1 MLHTGP
7 WERRASLVAMSMF
20 DLSGRV
26 AVVTGGNR
34 GIGLGMARGLAKAG
48 ASVAIWSR
56 NETRNAT
63 AVEELS
69 ALGADAAAFACDVAD
84 RESVEAAMAHTTE
97 RFGDVHSLFANA
109 GVSAGV
115 RFEDMDVAEWAHVID
130 VNLNGVFHT
139 SQVAARH
146 MVEHGGGGSMVL
158 VASVLAHF
166 GMASAP
172 HYSASKGAVL
182 QLARSLAARL
192 ARYGIRVNTIS
203 PGWIATE
210 MTEELRA
217 DERLAGM
224 GLARTPMRRF
234 GMPEDM
240 EGPAAF
246 LASDASLFMTG
257 AELVVDGG
265 YSVV

>member
-1 MLHTGP
+1 
-7 WERRASLVAMSMF
+7 MSMF
-20 DLSGRV
+20 DLTGTV

-34 GIGLGMARGLAKAG
+34 GIGLGMARGLARSG

-56 NETRNAT
+56 NESRNA
-63 AVEELS
+63 AAADQLES
-69 ALGADAAAFACDVAD
+69 LGVAAAAFACDVAD
-84 RESVEAAMAHTTE
+84 RTSVDDALGATIE
-97 RFGDVHSLFANA
+97 RFDRIDSFFANA
-109 GVSAGV
+109 GVSDGV
-115 RFEDMDVAEWAHVID
+115 RFEEMDEAAWRRVID
-130 VNLNGVFHT
+130 VNLHGVYHT
-139 SQVAARH
+139 TQAVTRR
-146 MVEHGGGGSMVL
+146 MIEQGDGGSLVL

-166 GMASAP
+166 GMSTAP

-182 QLARSLAARL
+182 QLAKSLAARL
-192 ARYGIRVNTIS
+192 ARYDIRVNTIS
-203 PGWIATE
+203 PGWIETE

-217 DERLAGM
+217 DERAAGF

-234 GMPEDM
+234 GTPEDM

-246 LASDASLFMTG
+246 LASEASRFMTG

>member
-1 MLHTGP
+1 
-7 WERRASLVAMSMF
+7 MSGF
-20 DLSGRV
+20 DLNGKV

-34 GIGLGMARGLAKAG
+34 GIGLGMARGLARAG

-56 NETRNAT
+56 NEERNAAAVDELGALGAT
-63 AVEELS
+63 AV
-69 ALGADAAAFACDVAD
+69 ALPCDVAD
-84 RESVEAAMAHTTE
+84 RSSVVAAMAATE
-97 RFGDVHSLFANA
+97 DALGRVHSLFANA
-109 GVSAGV
+109 GISAGV
-115 RFEDMDVAEWAHVID
+115 RFEEMEPAEWEHVID
-130 VNLNGVFHT
+130 VNLHGVYHT
-139 SQVAARH
+139 TQVVARH
-146 MVEHGGGGSMVL
+146 MIEHGGGGSMVL

-182 QLARSLAARL
+182 QLAKSLAARL

-203 PGWIATE
+203 PGWIETE

-217 DERLAGM
+217 DERLGAM

-234 GMPEDM
+234 GTPDDM
-240 EGPAAF
+240 EGPAVF
-246 LASDASLFMTG
+246 LASDASGFMTG

>member
-1 MLHTGP
+1 
-7 WERRASLVAMSMF
+7 MSMF
-20 DLSGRV
+20 DLAGTV

-48 ASVAIWSR
+48 AAVAVWSR
-56 NETRNAT
+56 NEQRN
-63 AVEELS
+63 V
-69 ALGADAAAFACDVAD
+69 DAAAELEAIGVDARGFPCDVAD
-84 RESVEAAMAHTTE
+84 RSSVDAALAATMDH
-97 RFGDVHSLFANA
+97 FGRVDSFFANA
-109 GVSAGV
+109 GVSTGV
-115 RFEDMDVAEWAHVID
+115 RFEEMEADEWLRVID
-130 VNLNGVFHT
+130 VNLNGVYHT
-139 SQVAARH
+139 TQAITRCLI
-146 MVEHGGGGSMVL
+146 EQGEGGSMVL

-166 GMASAP
+166 GMSTAP

-182 QLARSLAARL
+182 QLAKSLAARL
-192 ARYGIRVNTIS
+192 ARYDIRVNTIS
-203 PGWIATE
+203 PGWIETE

-217 DERLAGM
+217 DERAAGF

-234 GMPEDM
+234 GTPDDL

-246 LASDASLFMTG
+246 LASDASRFMTG

>member
-1 MLHTGP
+1 
-7 WERRASLVAMSMF
+7 MSGF

-34 GIGLGMARGLAKAG
+34 GIGLGMARGLAAAG

-56 NETRNAT
+56 NEERNAT
-63 AVEELS
+63 AVAELGP
-69 ALGADAAAFACDVAD
+69 AAAAFPCDVAD
-84 RESVEAAMAHTTE
+84 RSSVEAAMAATE
-97 RFGDVHSLFANA
+97 ARFGRVHSLFANA

-115 RFEDMDVAEWAHVID
+115 RFEEMEPAEWEHVID
-130 VNLNGVFHT
+130 VNLHGVYHT
-139 SQVAARH
+139 TQVVARH
-146 MVEHGGGGSMVL
+146 MIEHGGGGSMVL

-182 QLARSLAARL
+182 QLAKSLAARL

-203 PGWIATE
+203 PGWIETE

-217 DERLAGM
+217 DERLGAM

-234 GMPEDM
+234 GTPEDLG
-240 EGPAAF
+240 GPAVF
-246 LASDASLFMTG
+246 LASDASGFMTG

>member
-1 MLHTGP
+1 
-7 WERRASLVAMSMF
+7 
-20 DLSGRV
+20 
-26 AVVTGGNR
+26 
-34 GIGLGMARGLAKAG
+34 
-48 ASVAIWSR
+48 
-56 NETRNAT
+56 
-63 AVEELS
+63 
-69 ALGADAAAFACDVAD
+69 
-84 RESVEAAMAHTTE
+84 MAHTTE

-203 PGWIATE
+203 PGWIETE

-234 GMPEDM
+234 GTPEDM

-257 AELVVDGG
+257 AEIVVDGG

>member
-1 MLHTGP
+1 
-7 WERRASLVAMSMF
+7 MSGF
-20 DLSGRV
+20 DLTGRV

-34 GIGLGMARGLAKAG
+34 GIGLGMAAGLARAG

-56 NETRNAT
+56 NEERNAA
-63 AVEELS
+63 AVDELAS
-69 ALGADAAAFACDVAD
+69 LGAAAAAFSCDVAD
-84 RESVEAAMAHTTE
+84 RSSVEEAMASTE
-97 RFGDVHSLFANA
+97 GRFGRVHSLFANA

-115 RFEDMDVAEWAHVID
+115 RFEEMEPAEWEHVID
-130 VNLNGVFHT
+130 VNLHGVYHT
-139 SQVAARH
+139 TQVVARH
-146 MVEHGGGGSMVL
+146 MIEHGGGGSMVL

-182 QLARSLAARL
+182 QLAKSLAARL

-203 PGWIATE
+203 PGWIETE

-217 DERLAGM
+217 DERLGNM

-234 GMPEDM
+234 GAPDDLG
-240 EGPAAF
+240 GPAVF
-246 LASDASLFMTG
+246 LASDASGFMTG
-257 AELVVDGG
+257 AELIVDGG

>member
-1 MLHTGP
+1 
-7 WERRASLVAMSMF
+7 MSTF
-20 DLSGRV
+20 DLTGRV

-56 NETRNAT
+56 NEERNAE
-63 AVEELS
+63 AVAELT
-69 ALGADAAAFACDVAD
+69 ALGPGAAAFACDVAD
-84 RESVEAAMAHTTE
+84 RASVETAMAATAA
-97 RFGDVHSLFANA
+97 RFGRVHSLFASA

-115 RFEDMDVAEWAHVID
+115 RFEDMETAEWEHVID
-130 VNLNGVFHT
+130 VNLHGVYHT
-139 SQVAARH
+139 TQVAARH
-146 MVEHGGGGSMVL
+146 MIEHGGGGSLVL
-158 VASVLAHF
+158 LASVLAHF

-182 QLARSLAARL
+182 QLAKSLAARL

-210 MTEELRA
+210 MTEELRS

-234 GMPEDM
+234 GTPDDL
-240 EGPAAF
+240 EGPAVF
-246 LASDASLFMTG
+246 LASDASAFMTG